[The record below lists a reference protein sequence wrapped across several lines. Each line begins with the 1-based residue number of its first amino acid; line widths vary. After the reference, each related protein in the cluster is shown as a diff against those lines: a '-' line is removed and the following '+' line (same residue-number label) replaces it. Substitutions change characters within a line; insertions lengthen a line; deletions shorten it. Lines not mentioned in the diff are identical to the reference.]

1 MLRFC
6 LLFSL
11 VTHVC
16 KSLIAPILLAL
27 VLLGADWILRQAI
40 LLAIGSGAMVSR
52 AVTIIDFLFVTLAV
66 VIAVCGVLR
75 VAVWEIRDTW
85 GSFR

>member
-1 MLRFC
+1 MWKQTRQLGMRIYA
-6 LLFSL
+6 
-11 VTHVC
+11 
-16 KSLIAPILLAL
+16 LIAPILLAL
-27 VLLGADWILRQAI
+27 VLLGADWVLRQAI
-40 LLAIGSGAMVSR
+40 LLVIGSSALVSR

-66 VIAVCGVLR
+66 IIAVCGVLR

>member
-1 MLRFC
+1 MWEQINQLGKRIYA
-6 LLFSL
+6 
-11 VTHVC
+11 
-16 KSLIAPILLAL
+16 LIAPILLAL

-40 LLAIGSGAMVSR
+40 LLVIGSGAMVSR

>member
-1 MLRFC
+1 MWDQIHQLGKRIYA
-6 LLFSL
+6 
-11 VTHVC
+11 
-16 KSLIAPILLAL
+16 LIAPILLAL

-40 LLAIGSGAMVSR
+40 LLVIGSGAMVSR

-85 GSFR
+85 ESFR

>member
-1 MLRFC
+1 MWKQIHQLGIRIYA
-6 LLFSL
+6 
-11 VTHVC
+11 
-16 KSLIAPILLAL
+16 LIAPILLAL

-40 LLAIGSGAMVSR
+40 ILVIGSGAMVSR